1 MQKDDVIYRQD
12 AIDVLDVG
20 KELLSCALDNMDI
33 VGNDREKFEWG
44 LGLIESYIDDIKDIP
59 SAQPETHDKRTET
72 HACDLINR
80 QQAIDAVVSA
90 MIDGADAELV
100 EGVMELLPSAQP
112 EPCEDAETEEKA
124 EVDDDE
130 RSD

>member
-1 MQKDDVIYRQD
+1 MQKGDVIYRQQ

-72 HACDLINR
+72 HACDLI
-80 QQAIDAVVSA
+80 QQAAGD
-90 MIDGADAELV
+90 
-100 EGVMELLPSAQP
+100 
-112 EPCEDAETEEKA
+112 
-124 EVDDDE
+124 
-130 RSD
+130 